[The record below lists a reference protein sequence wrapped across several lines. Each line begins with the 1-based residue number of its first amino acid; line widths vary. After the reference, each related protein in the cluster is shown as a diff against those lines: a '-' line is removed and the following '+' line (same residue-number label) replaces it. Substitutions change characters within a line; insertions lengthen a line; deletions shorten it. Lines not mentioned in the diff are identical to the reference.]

1 MDSEDDEIPI
11 QNQEE
16 GDPFIDE
23 ISEGGVEESADV
35 GEAEVGSELSEDIG
49 GYNEVPLEEESNLSF
64 DLGDSYIVLLESR
77 SEPFLAKIAEI
88 STGDNLLLMT
98 DDNDKTLSFQFD
110 GGEII
115 MKTEGYE
122 ILDMIRVRPYSPE
135 QEDTEYKEME
145 FETEELFEKKYS
157 DLAIKDDLLSSL
169 IQSMNIY
176 GNESLIGRVQETVDI
191 FLDLIKP
198 EMKTEKSFA
207 KWLIPIIEDNLKLY
221 DEENTILQGE
231 LRDELLSSENYYD
244 YINGPLKFQ
253 KPIVTVNGFGLE
265 TDEYSGNYLRN
276 CLQDDNCSGILGAY
290 RYDERIN
297 SKPILHG
304 DSVLIPSN
312 RLRFIGLLEEPYN
325 ETVYSVNPETLSG
338 FTVFEKYLYENLN
351 RKMIRKKRLIK
362 DSLIVHSEDDHERRE
377 KDKFIIHQLSDKD
390 DISKLH
396 EFSSSMINENIEL
409 LLSDDINESFYNYDD
424 IEKILFKYEVE
435 YGDLSFTLREKITS
449 LVKENI
455 NRYHKSYLKN
465 VKKNHNKPFQIKKIS
480 LTEERKSVL
489 AKELISGMTKKKE
502 RNNYL
507 QNYIDLFTRPSD
519 KITESSEY
527 LYNKYNDEQVL
538 CKHYLYE
545 VNITNDNDLFATMKS
560 KYGLP
565 PEDGFISCKV
575 CGGYLCHEDTT
586 LIDGYEGDKP
596 MITRETIVDTDSK
609 LMIEEYLSEKEG
621 TVKTIKL
628 ISGSIGIVLTDSDI
642 YDILLSYELLD
653 HNTLADVRY
662 DMLGVVS
669 SDIHPRVNKEIQKIK
684 ELEKKEKDKKKKKE
698 LKERRENTMKKFQ
711 GWLKDT
717 NIILILTSLI
727 SLYVQTAVPSYFIGD
742 KGDRSIEII
751 DVIEKKIN
759 KNVLKY
765 LSIKIR
771 RLSEKYEH
779 EKIWK
784 HCIGLFNEKEHGSNE
799 IETQLG
805 LTVQMC
811 MQPNFPMIIT
821 RITNYEEFV
830 ESSKH
835 DYLKEEWEM
844 FRPLKQNTLVNGI
857 NLFLDKISDANSN
870 YYRKVYG
877 GTTVENNSLIRPLKY
892 NEETS
897 VSKLLDIPE
906 IGIFKNSSFRTIFRY
921 VVSLYGKRPSNLFI
935 TLTFNRLLDT
945 CDKPEEI
952 LAIMKQNGW
961 SSSSNSFKILDFVA
975 LRKKVIPE
983 ILSLYGDKNTEINSC
998 YTNEKACNS
1007 FIHNAINTYD
1017 LSLLN
1022 TKPKRIYFYRAP
1034 VVYPILPYG
1043 RLNEYE
1049 RYDSSGKQI
1058 KNVVD
1063 MVFENYKYNDMNQI
1077 AKKTVDNFYPQFL
1090 SKIAL
1095 SDKKPTIK
1103 KEEFKNIEN
1112 NEENFYMILET
1123 NRQKNSLLHLPMIH
1137 AKDKYTKDDY
1147 SLIERYSSLEN
1158 RFYEYIK
1165 NHLSSDSS
1173 DSSEKQDIGETLINI
1188 FEDYLQKD
1196 ELDSNIDL
1204 RLRNIFSSVI
1214 SENNENVERISKFL
1228 ARSDEIEVNQK
1239 KRFES
1244 IFREYNP
1251 GQRISFKS
1259 EQISSILNL
1268 FLNDVNL
1275 KYKHLKGYMMDI
1287 RNIMAHLCN
1296 DGPKINMIPKEWKA
1310 TDAIAD
1316 QYQAFMERD
1325 GNSVHLLLHNKIF
1338 TKSKDNY
1345 IGFNRYINDDKDN
1358 IHYFRLLF
1366 RYLKPSFDD
1375 LDKLKGQKNS
1385 KYSERYSDIYMKFH
1399 FMNLFD
1405 KIVHI
1410 IEELKDSQSEITSDA
1425 NDLFQSLER
1434 VDSECTE
1441 NMIEVYSQFL
1451 MDLLTHVLFQHY
1463 DPSWLFLNEQKL
1475 DLSNRLSK
1483 QKEREKQVLVG
1494 KLDSATR
1501 EERFAIMQKQKMGI
1515 SLFYKQGAAQA
1526 SEYVK
1531 SDEHASHN
1539 EDERIERLKDI
1550 MSQSNVELDV
1560 MRAESEEVEEIP
1572 QSVYVDP
1579 TLEEEG
1585 YVDYDEYDPED
1596 ETYGDEGLDGEQEA
1610 IFNE

>member
-1 MDSEDDEIPI
+1 MDREDSEDEIPI
-11 QNQEE
+11 QNPDEE
-16 GDPFIDE
+16 DPFINE
-23 ISEGGVEESADV
+23 VSEGNILEEDPQG
-35 GEAEVGSELSEDIG
+35 GEFPGELSEDIG
-49 GYNEVPLEEESNLSF
+49 GYNELPLTTGITPSF

-77 SEPFLAKIAEI
+77 SEPFLAKITEI
-88 STGDNLLLMT
+88 STGDNLLIMI
-98 DDNDKTLSFQFD
+98 DDNDKTLSFQFE
-110 GGEII
+110 GSEIL
-115 MKTEGYE
+115 MKAEGYE
-122 ILDMIRVRPYSPE
+122 ILDMIRVRSYSPE
-135 QEDTEYKEME
+135 KEDTEYKEIE

-169 IQSMNIY
+169 VQSMDIY
-176 GNESLIGRVQETVDI
+176 GNETLIDYVQKTVDI
-191 FLDLIKP
+191 FLELTKSKIK
-198 EMKTEKSFA
+198 KDKVFLRC
-207 KWLIPIIEDNLKLY
+207 LIPVISDDLKLY
-221 DEENTILQGE
+221 DEDNTILLNE
-231 LRDELLSSENYYD
+231 LRDEIVTPENYHD
-244 YINGPLKFQ
+244 YINTSLRFQ
-253 KPIVTVNGFGLE
+253 KPIITITGSGID

-276 CLQDDNCSGILGAY
+276 CLQDDNCSGILGTY

-297 SKPILHG
+297 SKPIIHEG
-304 DSVLIPSN
+304 SVLVPSN
-312 RLRFIGLLEEPYN
+312 RLRFTGILEEPYN
-325 ETVYSVNPETLSG
+325 ETVYSINPDTLSD
-338 FTVFEKYLYENLN
+338 FTVLEKYLYENLN

-362 DSLIVHSEDDHERRE
+362 DALIAHSEEDNEERE
-377 KDKFIIHQLSDKD
+377 KDKFIMHNLSGNP
-390 DISKLH
+390 DISKIQ
-396 EFSSSMINENIEL
+396 EYNENMINENIEL
-409 LLSDDINESFYNYDD
+409 ILSDDINSSLYNYGD
-424 IEKILFKYEVE
+424 IDRMLFKYEIS
-435 YGDLSFTLREKITS
+435 YGDLPFTIRTKISS
-449 LVKENI
+449 LLKNNI
-455 NRYHKSYLKN
+455 DRYHKDYLRN
-465 VKKNHNKPFQIKKIS
+465 VKKNRNNPFQIKKIS
-480 LTEERKSVL
+480 LTEEKKSIL

-502 RNNYL
+502 RNYYL
-507 QNYIDLFTRPSD
+507 QKFIDIFTRSSD
-519 KITESSEY
+519 KVTESSEY
-527 LYNKYNDEQVL
+527 LYNKYTDEQVL

-545 VNITNDNDLFATMKS
+545 VNITNDNDLFSTMKS

-596 MITRETIVDTDSK
+596 MITRETIDQDSDNK
-609 LMIEEYLSEKEG
+609 LMIEEYLSEKEDI
-621 TVKTIKL
+621 VKTIKL
-628 ISGSIGIVLTDSDI
+628 ISGSIGIVLTDPDI
-642 YDILLSYELLD
+642 YELLLSYELLD
-653 HNTLADVRY
+653 HNILADVRY
-662 DMLGVVS
+662 DMLEVVNT
-669 SDIHPRVNKEIQKIK
+669 DIHPRVNKEIEKIK
-684 ELEKKEKDKKKKKE
+684 ALEKKEKDKKKKKE
-698 LKERRENTMKKFQ
+698 FKSRRENTMKKFQ

-717 NIILILTSLI
+717 NIIIMLTSLI
-727 SLYVQTAVPSYFIGD
+727 SLYVQSAIPSYFTGS
-742 KGDRSIEII
+742 KQDRSVEII
-751 DVIEKKIN
+751 DIVNKKIN
-759 KNVLKY
+759 KSVLQY
-765 LSIKIR
+765 LSVKLR
-771 RLSEKYEH
+771 RLSEKYDQ

-784 HCIGLFNEKEHGSNE
+784 QCFGLFNEKEYGTNE

-805 LTVQMC
+805 LVVKYC
-811 MQPNFPMIIT
+811 MQPNFPLIIT

-857 NLFLDKISDANSN
+857 NLFLDNVNDANSN

-892 NEETS
+892 NDEIS
-897 VSKLLDIPE
+897 VSKILDIPE

-935 TLTFNRLLDT
+935 TLTFNRLLET

-952 LAIMKQNGW
+952 LTIMKQNGW

-1017 LSLLN
+1017 LPLLN
-1022 TKPKRIYFYRAP
+1022 TKPKRIYFYRSP
-1034 VVYPILPYG
+1034 VVYPMLPYG

-1049 RYDSSGKQI
+1049 RYDASGKQI

-1063 MVFENYKYNDMNQI
+1063 MVFDNYKYNDMNQI
-1077 AKKTVDNFYPQFL
+1077 AKKSVDNFYLQFL
-1090 SKIAL
+1090 SKIVL
-1095 SDKKPTIK
+1095 SDTETIIK
-1103 KEEFKNIEN
+1103 KEEFKNIEK
-1112 NEENFYMILET
+1112 NEGNFYMILEK
-1123 NRQKNSLLHLPMIH
+1123 NRQNNSLSYFPIIH
-1137 AKDKYTKDDY
+1137 SKDKYTKSDY
-1147 SLIERYSSLEN
+1147 NLVAKSGSLDE
-1158 RFYEYIK
+1158 RFYGYIK
-1165 NHLSSDSS
+1165 NNLSND
-1173 DSSEKQDIGETLINI
+1173 KQDINGTLINI

-1196 ELDSNIDL
+1196 ELDKNIEL
-1204 RLRNIFSSVI
+1204 RLKNIFSSII
-1214 SENNENVERISKFL
+1214 SENNENIERIAKFL
-1228 ARSDEIEVNQK
+1228 SRSDEIEVNQK

-1244 IFREYNP
+1244 IFKEYNP

-1259 EQISSILNL
+1259 EQLSSIFGL
-1268 FLNDVNL
+1268 FINDVNL

-1296 DGPKINMIPKEWKA
+1296 AGTNINMPPKEWST
-1310 TDAIAD
+1310 TDAISS
-1316 QYQAFMERD
+1316 QYQEFMDRD
-1325 GNSVHLLLHNKIF
+1325 GNSVLLLLHNKIF
-1338 TKSKDNY
+1338 IKSKDNY

-1375 LDKLKGQKNS
+1375 LDQLKGQKNS
-1385 KYSERYSDIYMKFH
+1385 KYTERYSDIYMKFH

-1410 IEELKDSQSEITSDA
+1410 IEELKDSQSEVTSDA

-1531 SDEHASHN
+1531 SDEHGAHN
-1539 EDERIERLKDI
+1539 EDERIERLKEI

-1560 MRAESEEVEEIP
+1560 MRSETEEVEEIP
-1572 QSVYVDP
+1572 QSVHVDP
-1579 TLEEEG
+1579 SIEEEG

-1596 ETYGDEGLDGEQEA
+1596 ETYDDEGLDGEQEA